1 MNEFDRLHA
10 LSKRLRET
18 YKPGVRIELNH
29 MCSDPQPIPDGSRG
43 TVVAVD
49 DIGSTQDTPLRKS
62 CTAMNADPATNDAHG
77 HQTVRDA

>member
-43 TVVAVD
+43 NRNISICHVRFTISVVV
-49 DIGSTQDTPLRKS
+49 GT
-62 CTAMNADPATNDAHG
+62 
-77 HQTVRDA
+77 